1 MSMYLRKTVGFWI
14 NFRTFESS
22 TTLQEKPS
30 VTIRTRILPV
40 PVLKNRN
47 PPPVTEPQPE
57 QPEPQPQPEQPVP
70 QPHPEQP
77 EPWPQEPRRRS
88 STTTTV
94 EITMQTLEEPTTEEN
109 IVLENCPV
117 ISPNEN
123 LYEDAKK
130 VVFEV
135 CR

>member
-1 MSMYLRKTVGFWI
+1 MSKYLRKTVGFWI
-14 NFRTFESS
+14 NFRTSESS
-22 TTLQEKPS
+22 TTSQEKPS

-40 PVLKNRN
+40 PVVKNRN
-47 PPPVTEPQPE
+47 PPPIPEPQPE
-57 QPEPQPQPEQPVP
+57 QPETQPQ
-70 QPHPEQP
+70 PEQP

-109 IVLENCPV
+109 IVLENHPV

-123 LYEDAKK
+123 LYEDTKK
-130 VVFEV
+130 VVSKV
-135 CR
+135 YR